1 MHDAHLN
8 GSVFRNSSRFALMKN
23 ACIGVA
29 WSGCTRPVFFY
40 VGLNALHETSG
51 SRSACCRCW
60 PPPMPFIVF
69 LVAVESSSH
78 TSHSLLE
85 LAEISTGRGIGIP
98 NPSFDK
104 TVLHF
109 EDLHFQYHRPQKAKT
124 K

>member
-1 MHDAHLN
+1 
-8 GSVFRNSSRFALMKN
+8 
-23 ACIGVA
+23 
-29 WSGCTRPVFFY
+29 
-40 VGLNALHETSG
+40 
-51 SRSACCRCW
+51 
-60 PPPMPFIVF
+60 MPFIVF

-109 EDLHFQYHRPQKAKT
+109 EDLHFQYHRPPKGPNKIVLDCT
-124 K
+124 RGSRYHESYPGIW